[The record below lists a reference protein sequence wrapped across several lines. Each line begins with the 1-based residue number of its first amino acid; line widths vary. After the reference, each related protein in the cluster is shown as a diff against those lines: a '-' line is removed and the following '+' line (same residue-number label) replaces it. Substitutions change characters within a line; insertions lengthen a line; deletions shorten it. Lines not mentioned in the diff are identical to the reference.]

1 MNGKNLEDQVVT
13 ETAQGASYGASVH
26 RKRRRGVRFG
36 DGLVLLRQDQPCA
49 ASVFSLAAEYRPC
62 FQRAR
67 CERARPFGVRGAGVL
82 SRDRSESSA
91 FRRWS
96 SSVAVNLPMTL
107 IAERDQVSLAVVPGM
122 TAQLFLMDFNVTLRA
137 TQLPGPSVPTE
148 HAAADHG
155 IPSLLT
161 AVAWAG

>member
-1 MNGKNLEDQVVT
+1 VGSVLETVQSCLGKT
-13 ETAQGASYGASVH
+13 
-26 RKRRRGVRFG
+26 
-36 DGLVLLRQDQPCA
+36 
-49 ASVFSLAAEYRPC
+49 SLAPLLFSPWQQSIGHVSSGHVASAPALPEC
-62 FQRAR
+62 
-67 CERARPFGVRGAGVL
+67 GAGVL

-122 TAQLFLMDFNVTLRA
+122 TAQLFLMDVNVTLRA